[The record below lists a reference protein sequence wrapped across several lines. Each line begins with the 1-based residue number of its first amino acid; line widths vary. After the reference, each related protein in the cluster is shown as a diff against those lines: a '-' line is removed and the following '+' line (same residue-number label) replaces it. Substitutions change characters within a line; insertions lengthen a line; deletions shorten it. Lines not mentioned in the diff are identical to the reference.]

1 MFIIFIILLILKL
14 TGICNISWVWVLSP
28 FWMPVIICFL
38 LYIII
43 VFLFFFLKIIVMF

>member
-14 TGICNISWVWVLSP
+14 TGICNIDWVWVFSP
-28 FWMPVIICFL
+28 FWVPVVTCFL

-43 VFLFFFLKIIVMF
+43 VFLFLFLIIIGMF